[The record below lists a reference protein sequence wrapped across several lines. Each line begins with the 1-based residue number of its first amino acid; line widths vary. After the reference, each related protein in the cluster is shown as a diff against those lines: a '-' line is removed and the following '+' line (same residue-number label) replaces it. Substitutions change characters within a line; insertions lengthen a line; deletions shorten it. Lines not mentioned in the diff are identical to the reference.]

1 MSEHIFLIWSFE
13 HDAWWGP
20 GERGY
25 TTNIHQAGQ
34 YDQVR
39 AIEICTKA
47 NLTGLNEAV
56 VCLPPNNALLTP
68 PRTKK

>member
-1 MSEHIFLIWSFE
+1 MTTFLIWSFE

-25 TTNIHQAGQ
+25 PTDIRKAGH
-34 YDQVR
+34 YSLER
-39 AIEICTKA
+39 AVEICTKA

-56 VCLPPNNALLTP
+56 VPLPPNSML
-68 PRTKK
+68 PRAK